1 MAKYNSKDQTC
12 SFCGRGEDEAGMVIH
27 GLNANICHHC
37 ANLCIDLFDE
47 ETTVK
52 GGAATKEQISTL
64 PIPSEIKGFLDTYV
78 IGQDSAKELLS
89 VAVYNHY
96 KRIFRA
102 DEVDTDIELDKSN
115 VLMIGPTGTGK
126 TLMAETL
133 ARMLK
138 VPFAIADA
146 TTLTEAGYVGED
158 VENILTKLLQNADFD
173 VKKAERGIIYI
184 DEIDK
189 IGRKSESTSI
199 TRDVSGEGVQQ
210 ALLKILEGSIVNV
223 PPKGGRKHPHQDF
236 IQIDTRKILFICG
249 GAFINLEKIVSNRV
263 VKKSVGFE
271 SDLVERLSDDNL
283 LSKLVPDD
291 LVKYGLI
298 PELIGRLPVVCT
310 LVELD
315 NEALVR
321 ILTEPKNSIV
331 KQFQKMLKLDGVELE
346 YTKEALH
353 EVATIAMLQKTGARS
368 LRSILER
375 RMLDIMYKLPDMP
388 EINKCIVDIDYI
400 KGEKEEPTYEK
411 VEFQEKKPKDPA
423 KPKAK
428 PTVTTTAKKKPATKA
443 SEK

>member
-1 MAKYNSKDQTC
+1 MAKYTNSKDLTC
-12 SFCGRGEDEAGMVIH
+12 SFCGRGEDEAGMLIH
-27 GLNANICHHC
+27 GLNANICNHC
-37 ANLCIDLFDE
+37 VTLCTDLFAE
-47 ETTVK
+47 EESVNK
-52 GGAATKEQISTL
+52 PGSKKENIKTL
-64 PIPSEIKGFLDTYV
+64 PIPSEIKKYLDLYV

-102 DEVDTDIELDKSN
+102 DELDKDIELDKSN

-133 ARMLK
+133 ARMLR

-173 VKKAERGIIYI
+173 VEKAQRGIIYI

-223 PPKGGRKHPHQDF
+223 PPKGGRKHPNQDF
-236 IQIDTRKILFICG
+236 IQLDTRKILFICG
-249 GAFINLEKIVSNRV
+249 GAFIHIDKIIAKRV

-271 SDLVERLSDDNL
+271 SDLVERMNEKNL
-283 LSKLVPDD
+283 LTKLEPDD

-310 LVELD
+310 LEELD
-315 NEALVR
+315 TDALIR

-331 KQFQKMLKLDGVELE
+331 RQFSKMLKLDGVELE
-346 YTKEALH
+346 ITPEALK
-353 EVATIAMLQKTGARS
+353 EVANIAQKQRTGARS

-375 RMLDIMYKLPDMP
+375 RMLDIMYNLPDMP
-388 EINKCIVDIDYI
+388 DINKCIVDVDYI
-400 KGEKEEPTYEK
+400 RGERKEPVYDKIEFPKEEP
-411 VEFQEKKPKDPA
+411 
-423 KPKAK
+423 
-428 PTVTTTAKKKPATKA
+428 KPATKRKTKN
-443 SEK
+443 SIR

>member
-1 MAKYNSKDQTC
+1 MAKYTNSKDLTC
-12 SFCGRGEDEAGMVIH
+12 SFCGRNEDETGMLIH

-37 ANLCIDLFDE
+37 VSLCTDLFE
-47 ETTVK
+47 EEESVHKAGSKKEKVK
-52 GGAATKEQISTL
+52 TL
-64 PIPSEIKGFLDTYV
+64 PIPSEIKKFLDLYV
-78 IGQDSAKELLS
+78 IGQDAAKELLS

-102 DEVDTDIELDKSN
+102 DELDKDIELDKSN

-173 VKKAERGIIYI
+173 VEKAQRGIIYI

-223 PPKGGRKHPHQDF
+223 PPKGGRKHPNQDF
-236 IQIDTRKILFICG
+236 IQLDTRKILFICG
-249 GAFINLEKIVSNRV
+249 GAFIHLEKIIAKRV

-271 SDLVERLSDDNL
+271 SDLVESMNDTNL
-283 LSKLVPDD
+283 LAKLEPDD
-291 LVKYGLI
+291 LIRYGLI

-310 LVELD
+310 LEELD
-315 NEALVR
+315 TDALIR

-331 KQFQKMLKLDGVELE
+331 RQFAKMLKLDGVELE
-346 YTKEALH
+346 ITPDALT
-353 EVATIAMLQKTGARS
+353 EVAKIAQKQKTGARS

-375 RMLDIMYKLPDMP
+375 RMLDIMYNLPDMP
-388 EINKCIVDIDYI
+388 DINKCIVDVDYI
-400 KGEKEEPTYEK
+400 KGDKKEPKYEKIEFPKEE
-411 VEFQEKKPKDPA
+411 A
-423 KPKAK
+423 KEPVKRK
-428 PTVTTTAKKKPATKA
+428 TKN
-443 SEK
+443 SIK

>member
-1 MAKYNSKDQTC
+1 MSKYQNPKDMTC
-12 SFCGRGEDEAGMVIH
+12 SFCGNNEGSVGMIIRGVSG
-27 GLNANICHHC
+27 NICQNC
-37 ANLCIDLFDE
+37 ANLCVDLFAE
-47 ETTVK
+47 ESAVK
-52 GGAATKEQISTL
+52 DGLSDQEQIKTL
-64 PIPSEIKGFLDTYV
+64 PIPSEIKSFLDSYV
-78 IGQDSAKELLS
+78 IGQESAKELLS

-173 VKKAERGIIYI
+173 VQKAERGIIYI

-189 IGRKSESTSI
+189 IGRKSESSSI

-210 ALLKILEGSIVNV
+210 ALLKILEGSVVNV

-236 IQIDTRKILFICG
+236 IQLDTRKILFICG
-249 GAFINLEKIVSNRV
+249 GAFINLEKIISNRV

-271 SDLVERLSDDNL
+271 SDLVERLADGNL
-283 LSKLVPDD
+283 LSQLVPDD

-310 LVELD
+310 LTELD
-315 NEALVR
+315 SSALVR
-321 ILTEPKNSIV
+321 ILTEPRHSIV

-346 YTKEALH
+346 YTEAALL
-353 EVATIAMLQKTGARS
+353 EVATVAMEQKTGARS

-375 RMLDIMYKLPDMP
+375 RMLDVMYKLPDMP
-388 EINKCIVDIDYI
+388 EIIKCIIDVDYI
-400 KGEKEEPTYEK
+400 KGEVEEPTYER
-411 VEFQEKKPKDPA
+411 VEFKEPKPKAPAEA
-423 KPKAK
+423 KPK
-428 PTVTTTAKKKPATKA
+428 TTTTKKKPATKV

>member
-1 MAKYNSKDQTC
+1 MAKYTNSKDLVC
-12 SFCGRGEDEAGMVIH
+12 SFCGRGEEEAGMLIH
-27 GLNANICHHC
+27 GMNANICQHC
-37 ANLCIDLFDE
+37 VGLCNDLFDE
-47 ETTVK
+47 ESSVHDARDKKETVK
-52 GGAATKEQISTL
+52 SL
-64 PIPSEIKGFLDTYV
+64 PIPSEIKKFLDLFV

-102 DEVDTDIELDKSN
+102 DELDKDIELDKSN

-158 VENILTKLLQNADFD
+158 VENILTKLLQNAEFD

-223 PPKGGRKHPHQDF
+223 PPKGGRKHPNQDF
-236 IQIDTRKILFICG
+236 IQLDTRKILFICG
-249 GAFINLEKIVSNRV
+249 GAFINLDKIIAKRV
-263 VKKSVGFE
+263 VKKSIGFE
-271 SDLVERLSDDNL
+271 SDMAERIMDKNL
-283 LSKLVPDD
+283 LAKLEPDD
-291 LVKYGLI
+291 LVRYGLI

-310 LVELD
+310 LEELD
-315 NEALVR
+315 NDALVR

-331 KQFQKMLKLDGVELE
+331 KQFSKMLKLDGVDLE
-346 YTKEALH
+346 ITDQALQ
-353 EVATIAMLQKTGARS
+353 EVANIAQKQRTGARS

-388 EINKCIVDIDYI
+388 EINKCIIDADYI
-400 KGEKEEPTYEK
+400 TGDKDEPIYDKIEFPKEKATK
-411 VEFQEKKPKDPA
+411 
-423 KPKAK
+423 
-428 PTVTTTAKKKPATKA
+428 TAVKKKTKKVT
-443 SEK
+443 SK

>member
-1 MAKYNSKDQTC
+1 MAKYTNSKDMIC
-12 SFCGRGEDEAGMVIH
+12 SFCGRGEDEAGMLIH
-27 GLNANICHHC
+27 GLNANICKHC
-37 ANLCIDLFDE
+37 VSLCDDLFDE
-47 ETTVK
+47 EESVNRGSSQDESVK
-52 GGAATKEQISTL
+52 TL
-64 PIPSEIKGFLDTYV
+64 PIPSEIKKFLDLYV
-78 IGQDSAKELLS
+78 IGQNSAKELLS

-102 DEVDTDIELDKSN
+102 DELDEDIELDKSN

-158 VENILTKLLQNADFD
+158 VENILTKLLQNAEFD
-173 VKKAERGIIYI
+173 VEKAQRGIIYI

-223 PPKGGRKHPHQDF
+223 PPKGGRKHPNQDF
-236 IQIDTRKILFICG
+236 IQLDTRKILFICG
-249 GAFINLEKIVSNRV
+249 GAFINIDKIIANRV

-271 SDLVERLSDDNL
+271 SDLAERMNEHNL
-283 LSKLVPDD
+283 LAKLEPDD
-291 LVKYGLI
+291 LVRYGLI

-310 LVELD
+310 LDELD
-315 NEALVR
+315 TDALIR

-331 KQFQKMLKLDGVELE
+331 RQFSKMLKLDGVELE
-346 YTKEALH
+346 ITTEALK
-353 EVATIAMLQKTGARS
+353 EVANIAQKQKTGARS

-375 RMLDIMYKLPDMP
+375 RMLDIMYNLPDMP
-388 EINKCIVDIDYI
+388 DVNKCIVDVDYI
-400 KGEKEEPTYEK
+400 KGERKEPVYEK
-411 VEFQEKKPKDPA
+411 VEFPKEEAKKPTAKTKA

-428 PTVTTTAKKKPATKA
+428 AKTSTK
-443 SEK
+443 